1 MACSF
6 SRLVPNQ
13 ADLERHWSA
22 IAKVFKMKCLLVFAL
37 LLVTAYCFPR
47 GKFSPKHGIKD
58 PHRKKTQPTRSTIT
72 TSSYIPETTAQTSQ
86 GSSAILDT
94 TVEATMNTVASFFT
108 LDNNDFTR
116 GDQ

>member
-1 MACSF
+1 
-6 SRLVPNQ
+6 
-13 ADLERHWSA
+13 
-22 IAKVFKMKCLLVFAL
+22 MKCLLVFAL
-37 LLVTAYCFPR
+37 LLVTAYCFPK
-47 GKFSPKHGIKD
+47 GKFYPKHGIKD
-58 PHRKKTQPTRSTIT
+58 PHRKHYPKYHYFIWKNCKTQPTRSTIT

-94 TVEATMNTVASFFT
+94 TVQATMNTVASFFT